1 MRVWGVILAPHI
13 KEKTMNITDINRTI
27 KELEEDSTTFE
38 NCEKLASLYIVRD
51 NFNRTTDELSDILP
65 QYLKYVDIKR
75 RYQLGEVSEKLVE
88 KQIKIVCKEI
98 SDFIRALYSSTDT
111 PEERNY
117 IKNMIDSLQIP

>member
-1 MRVWGVILAPHI
+1 MDV
-13 KEKTMNITDINRTI
+13 KDINRTI
-27 KELEEDSTTFE
+27 SELERDSTTFE

-98 SDFIRALYSSTDT
+98 SEFIRALYSSTDT

-117 IKNMIDSLQIP
+117 IKNMIDSLQMP